1 MRGARSGSAALEFA
15 LTAPVVLFS
24 FLAVFELYRLVSA
37 QRALDFAVT
46 RVLREASVTSSSSGT
61 TSSIQSVVANLVG
74 QLVTGASPATTV
86 SFSPAYAPGD
96 TLTISAQLAWTP
108 EILPVW
114 FTSVTLRSSG
124 SVTVQN

>member
-1 MRGARSGSAALEFA
+1 MRAARSGAAALEFA
-15 LTAPVVLFS
+15 LTAPAVLFS

-46 RVLREASVTSSSSGT
+46 RVLREAAVTSSSGT
-61 TSSIQSVVANLVG
+61 TSSIQSAVATQVS
-74 QLVTGASPATTV
+74 QLVPGASPTTTV

-96 TLTISAQLAWTP
+96 TLTISSQLTWAP
-108 EILPVW
+108 EILPAW
-114 FTSVTLRSSG
+114 FASATLRSSG